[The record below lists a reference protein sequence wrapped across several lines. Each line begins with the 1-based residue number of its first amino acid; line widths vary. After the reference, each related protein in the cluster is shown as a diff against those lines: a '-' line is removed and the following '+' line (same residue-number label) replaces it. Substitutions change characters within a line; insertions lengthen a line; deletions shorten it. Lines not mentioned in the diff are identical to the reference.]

1 MAVAAREQ
9 FLLNLQISI
18 KMTKNMKRKPNA
30 FAIISLICPFISGL
44 CLGLATL
51 YAPLVFAAIFPSIIG
66 IVFGAISL
74 KRGAVAI
81 IGFILSIIMFFVSGY
96 FAFLI
101 YVILGIAN
109 SLNSSTAAL
118 VLFKINL

>member
-1 MAVAAREQ
+1 
-9 FLLNLQISI
+9 
-18 KMTKNMKRKPNA
+18 MKRKPNA
-30 FAIISLICPFISGL
+30 FAIISLICPFVSGL

-101 YVILGIAN
+101 YVILGIAD

-118 VLFKINL
+118 VLFKINS

>member
-1 MAVAAREQ
+1 
-9 FLLNLQISI
+9 
-18 KMTKNMKRKPNA
+18 MKRKPNA

-44 CLGLATL
+44 CLGLATI

-81 IGFILSIIMFFVSGY
+81 IGFILSIIMLFVSGY

-101 YVILGIAN
+101 YIILGIAD
-109 SLNSSTAAL
+109 SLNSSSSSL
-118 VLFKINL
+118 LLFKINL